1 MLDGQVSL
9 VGLGGPGVSGDAGG
23 SGGSRDP
30 GGSCNPGG
38 PVSPGSPGG
47 PGDHFSRTVF
57 IWMTSLSV
65 EDESFNKKLFTMMI

>member
-9 VGLGGPGVSGDAGG
+9 GGPGG

-30 GGSCNPGG
+30 SGSCFPGC

-65 EDESFNKKLFTMMI
+65 EDHLTKNYSL